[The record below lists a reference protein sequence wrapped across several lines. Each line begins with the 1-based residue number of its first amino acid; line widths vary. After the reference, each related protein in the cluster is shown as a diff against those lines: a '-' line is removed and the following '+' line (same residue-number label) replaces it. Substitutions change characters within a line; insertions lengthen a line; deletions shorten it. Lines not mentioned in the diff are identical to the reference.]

1 MKKYLLFIVIG
12 VVLGDFAA
20 TFFGPSLL
28 AWWFE
33 PPVNTPI
40 NCTEPIKW
48 AMERLVTL
56 QLTGSGIGLFLGLIA
71 SLFFFKGKKET
82 PAA

>member
-28 AWWFE
+28 QWWFE
-33 PPVNTPI
+33 PPVNQPI
-40 NCTEPIKW
+40 NCNEPIAW
-48 AMERLVTL
+48 AMNRLVTL
-56 QLTGSGIGLFLGLIA
+56 QLTGSGIGLFIGLVAAI
-71 SLFFFKGKKET
+71 FFLRNKKEQ
-82 PAA
+82 AI